1 MQKMRLGMALAPRI
15 SSLQRL
21 YAMEKPLTRLPEHA
35 DNMSIA
41 LISSSFSPLVLL
53 NEDLTIIAASQSFCV
68 AFDVDCSGVQ
78 DKKLADLG
86 DGEWNVRQLD
96 SLLRA
101 TVAGTA
107 AIDVY
112 EMDLVRPGKDTLRLL
127 INAHTLD
134 YFEAESLRVVVA
146 ITDVTSQRLADKVRD
161 DLVREKQL
169 LLHEIQHRI
178 ANSLQIIASVLLQ
191 SARKVQSTETRDHL
205 RDAHNRVM
213 SIAML
218 QKHLSSTALEDVALK
233 GYFKDLCASIGA
245 SMIGNPQRLA
255 LSTDVD
261 DSVVDSDTSVSLGL
275 VVTELVINALKH
287 AFPARIQKGMIK
299 VGYKS
304 DGAAWT
310 LVVADNGVGMP
321 KDPEDRKPGLGTGIV
336 EALAS
341 QLGAIVTVTDAAP
354 GTKVSIICS

>member
-1 MQKMRLGMALAPRI
+1 MLL
-15 SSLQRL
+15 S
-21 YAMEKPLTRLPEHA
+21 ENLT
-35 DNMSIA
+35 
-41 LISSSFSPLVLL
+41 V
-53 NEDLTIIAASQSFCV
+53 IAASNSFCR
-68 AFDVDCSGVQ
+68 AFDIDCAVVTG
-78 DKKLADLG
+78 KKLADLG
-86 DGEWNVRQLD
+86 EGEWKVRQLD
-96 SLLRA
+96 LLLRA
-101 TVAGTA
+101 TIAGNA

-134 YFEAESLRVVVA
+134 YFEAESVRVVLA

-161 DLVREKQL
+161 DLVRENQL

-191 SARKVQSTETRDHL
+191 SARKVQSTETREHL

-218 QKHLSSTALEDVALK
+218 QKHLSSTAVENVVLK
-233 GYFKDLCASIGA
+233 SYFEDLCASIGA
-245 SMIGNPQRLA
+245 SMIGEPQRLV
-255 LSTDVD
+255 LTSEVD
-261 DSVVDSDTSVSLGL
+261 DSAVDSDTSVSLGL

-287 AFPARIQKGMIK
+287 AFPGGTQKGTIK

-304 DGAAWT
+304 DGTAWT
-310 LVVADNGVGMP
+310 LVVADDGVGMP

-341 QLGAIVTVTDAAP
+341 QLGAIVSVTDEAP
-354 GTKVSIICS
+354 GTKISIVHS

>member
-1 MQKMRLGMALAPRI
+1 
-15 SSLQRL
+15 
-21 YAMEKPLTRLPEHA
+21 MEKPLTRLPEHA

-41 LISSSFSPLVLL
+41 LISSSFSPLVLM
-53 NEDLTIIAASQSFCV
+53 NEDLTIIAASNSFCL
-68 AFDVDCSGVQ
+68 AFDVDCTGVTG
-78 DKKLADLG
+78 KKLADLG
-86 DGEWNVRQLD
+86 QGEWNVRQLD

-101 TVAGTA
+101 TVAGNA

-112 EMDLVRPGKDTLRLL
+112 EMDLVRAGKETQCLL

-134 YFEAESLRVVVA
+134 YFEAESIRVVLA

-169 LLHEIQHRI
+169 LLHEIQHRV

-191 SARKVQSTETRDHL
+191 SARKVQSSETREHL

-218 QKHLSSTALEDVALK
+218 QKHLSSTAIEDVGLK
-233 GYFKDLCASIGA
+233 YYFRDLCASIGA
-245 SMIGNPQRLA
+245 SMIGDPGRLV
-255 LSTDVD
+255 LTTEVD

-287 AFPARIQKGMIK
+287 AFPGRLQNGTIK
-299 VGYKS
+299 VGFKS
-304 DGAAWT
+304 EGTAWT
-310 LVVADNGVGMP
+310 LVVADDGIGMP
-321 KDPEDRKPGLGTGIV
+321 KNENDRKPGLGTGIV
-336 EALAS
+336 EALAN
-341 QLGAIVTVTDAAP
+341 QLGAVVMISDQAP
-354 GTKVSIICS
+354 GTKVSVVRT

>member
-1 MQKMRLGMALAPRI
+1 
-15 SSLQRL
+15 
-21 YAMEKPLTRLPEHA
+21 MEKLLTRLPEHA

-53 NEDLTIIAASQSFCV
+53 NENLTVIAASNSFCR
-68 AFDVDCSGVQ
+68 AFDIDCAVVTG
-78 DKKLADLG
+78 KKLADLG
-86 DGEWNVRQLD
+86 EGEWKVRQLD

-101 TVAGTA
+101 TIAGNA
-107 AIDVY
+107 AIDLY

-134 YFEAESLRVVVA
+134 YFEAESVRVVLA

-191 SARKVQSTETRDHL
+191 SARKVQSTETREHL

-218 QKHLSSTALEDVALK
+218 QKHLSSTAVENVVLK
-233 GYFKDLCASIGA
+233 SYFEDLCASIGA
-245 SMIGNPQRLA
+245 SMIGEPQRLV
-255 LSTDVD
+255 LTSEVD
-261 DSVVDSDTSVSLGL
+261 DSAVDSDTSVSLGL

-287 AFPARIQKGMIK
+287 AFPGGTQKGTIK

-304 DGAAWT
+304 DGTAWT
-310 LVVADNGVGMP
+310 LVVADDGVGMP

-341 QLGAIVTVTDAAP
+341 QLGAIVSVTDEAP
-354 GTKVSIICS
+354 GTKISIVHS

>member
-1 MQKMRLGMALAPRI
+1 
-15 SSLQRL
+15 
-21 YAMEKPLTRLPEHA
+21 MEKLLTRLPEHA

-53 NEDLTIIAASQSFCV
+53 NENLTVIAASNSFCR
-68 AFDVDCSGVQ
+68 AFDIDCAVVTG
-78 DKKLADLG
+78 KKLADLG
-86 DGEWNVRQLD
+86 EGEWKVRQLD

-101 TVAGTA
+101 TIAGNA

-134 YFEAESLRVVVA
+134 YFEAESVRVVLA

-178 ANSLQIIASVLLQ
+178 ANSLQIIASVLLR
-191 SARKVQSTETRDHL
+191 SARKVQSTETREHL

-218 QKHLSSTALEDVALK
+218 QKHLSSTAVENVVLK
-233 GYFKDLCASIGA
+233 SYFEDLCASIGA
-245 SMIGNPQRLA
+245 SMIGEPQRLV
-255 LSTDVD
+255 LTSEVD
-261 DSVVDSDTSVSLGL
+261 DSAVDSDTSVSLGL

-287 AFPARIQKGMIK
+287 AFPGGTQKGTIK

-304 DGAAWT
+304 DGTAWT
-310 LVVADNGVGMP
+310 LVVADDGVGMP

-341 QLGAIVTVTDAAP
+341 QLGAIVSVTDEAP
-354 GTKVSIICS
+354 GTKISIVHS

>member
-1 MQKMRLGMALAPRI
+1 
-15 SSLQRL
+15 
-21 YAMEKPLTRLPEHA
+21 MEKLLTRLPEHA

-53 NEDLTIIAASQSFCV
+53 NENLTVIAASNSFCR
-68 AFDVDCSGVQ
+68 AFDIDCAVVTG
-78 DKKLADLG
+78 KKFADLG
-86 DGEWNVRQLD
+86 EGEWKVRQLD

-101 TVAGTA
+101 TISGNA

-134 YFEAESLRVVVA
+134 CFEAESVRVVLA

-191 SARKVQSTETRDHL
+191 SARKVQSTETREHL

-218 QKHLSSTALEDVALK
+218 QKHLSSTAVENVVLK
-233 GYFKDLCASIGA
+233 SYFEDLCASIGA
-245 SMIGNPQRLA
+245 SMIGEPQRLV
-255 LSTDVD
+255 LTSEVD
-261 DSVVDSDTSVSLGL
+261 DSAVDPDTSVSLGL

-287 AFPARIQKGMIK
+287 AFPGGAQKGTIK

-304 DGAAWT
+304 DGTAWT
-310 LVVADNGVGMP
+310 LVVADDGVGMP

-341 QLGAIVTVTDAAP
+341 QLGAIVSVTDEAP
-354 GTKVSIICS
+354 GTKISIVHS